1 MFDLCFNKYRFVTHS
16 ILTSVLLPI
25 VIEAAFSAAATLLYL
40 IMAISIVFLF
50 GCTKEIQ
57 KWLCHIILVDDADR
71 ITNSCNEWSLIVVF
85 NFDTNR
91 FHTICIE

>member
-1 MFDLCFNKYRFVTHS
+1 MCKIMFNGIKLGISYFFCDRYPLH
-16 ILTSVLLPI
+16 
-25 VIEAAFSAAATLLYL
+25 L

-71 ITNSCNEWSLIVVF
+71 ITNSCYESPLIVVF
-85 NFDTNR
+85 SLDTNR